1 MPHIAGHAVCHG
13 FAPLVPSIVEAMPCL
28 LLFCTFKTCR
38 LQETLHFAEGVDS
51 SQYQLLAA
59 KCQCDTKTVRRGTRG
74 ARARFPVD
82 LCYRGRPMRVLA
94 PEWVQKGP
102 HVDKT
107 YSDRLKA
114 PDFSWLER
122 PPALRYRAFEKSP
135 PAALQGEV
143 RLIGSRGQAHVARPA
158 EVASAAVPSPP
169 LCVITP
175 HFLLNA

>member
-1 MPHIAGHAVCHG
+1 
-13 FAPLVPSIVEAMPCL
+13 
-28 LLFCTFKTCR
+28 
-38 LQETLHFAEGVDS
+38 
-51 SQYQLLAA
+51 
-59 KCQCDTKTVRRGTRG
+59 
-74 ARARFPVD
+74 
-82 LCYRGRPMRVLA
+82 MRVLA

-143 RLIGSRGQAHVARPA
+143 RLIGSRGQAHVAPCV
-158 EVASAAVPSPP
+158 VASAAAPSPP
-169 LCVITP
+169 LCVIAP
-175 HFLLNA
+175 HFLLNAYLDVDAGLVGSIKYVSDLASEYADYFGNVGVNFELQGINEAAATAFNWAK

>member
-1 MPHIAGHAVCHG
+1 
-13 FAPLVPSIVEAMPCL
+13 
-28 LLFCTFKTCR
+28 
-38 LQETLHFAEGVDS
+38 
-51 SQYQLLAA
+51 
-59 KCQCDTKTVRRGTRG
+59 
-74 ARARFPVD
+74 
-82 LCYRGRPMRVLA
+82 MRVLA

-143 RLIGSRGQAHVARPA
+143 RLIGSRGQGHVARPA
-158 EVASAAVPSPP
+158 AVASAAVPSPP

-175 HFLLNA
+175 HFLLNAYLDVDAGLVGSIKYVRYLASEYADYFGNVGVNFELQGINDRRKEKG